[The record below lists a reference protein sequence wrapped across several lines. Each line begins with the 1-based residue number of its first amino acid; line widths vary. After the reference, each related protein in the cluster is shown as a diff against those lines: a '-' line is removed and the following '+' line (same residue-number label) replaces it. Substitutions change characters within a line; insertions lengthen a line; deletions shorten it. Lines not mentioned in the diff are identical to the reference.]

1 MPEASVHWSHVMN
14 LISSQAANDLPEELE
29 TFVNSI
35 YSYFVRSPK
44 RWGMFKEIAAD
55 LEEIAYKIVRSSP
68 TRWLSLEQSI
78 KTILRQWNAL

>member
-1 MPEASVHWSHVMN
+1 MN
-14 LISSQAANDLPEELE
+14 LISSHAANDFPEELE

-68 TRWLSLEQSI
+68 TRVLSLEQL
-78 KTILRQWNAL
+78 KLF